1 MGCPDITATRLASC
15 ANFLVTGYH
24 PEVGVREYMDRAATT
39 TARKQA
45 EKALFGVDRATVYRL
60 RADASPD

>member
-1 MGCPDITATRLASC
+1 MGCPDITATQLASC

-24 PEVGVREYMDRAATT
+24 PEVGVREYMATT

-60 RADASPD
+60 RAEASPD